1 MLSHFC
7 NSGVFL
13 YIMWPLIL
21 IDQNKFKMLNYIDSK
36 DPEVLDAQETFL
48 FVLGYKSYFS

>member
-1 MLSHFC
+1 MLSRFG

-13 YIMWPLIL
+13 YITWPLIL
-21 IDQNKFKMLNYIDSK
+21 IDQKKFKALNYIDSK
-36 DPEVLDAQETFL
+36 YPEVLDAQETFL

>member
-1 MLSHFC
+1 MLSRFC

-13 YIMWPLIL
+13 YITWPLIF
-21 IDQNKFKMLNYIDSK
+21 IEQHKFKILNYIDSK
-36 DPEVLDAQETFL
+36 YPEVLDAQETFL